1 MGFGIQSGSIKND
14 IVSAIKKFFPADL
27 LNRIDEIVAFQGL
40 HDDQIKAIINKEL
53 ESFKKELSEKNIES
67 EIKEEVCNFIFK
79 KIQFNNF
86 GARQVIKTI
95 QREIQTLVAEKILE
109 NQQLGK
115 IEICVKDNNICVI

>member
-1 MGFGIQSGSIKND
+1 MQ
-14 IVSAIKKFFPADL
+14 
-27 LNRIDEIVAFQGL
+27 
-40 HDDQIKAIINKEL
+40 
-53 ESFKKELSEKNIES
+53 
-67 EIKEEVCNFIFK
+67 EEVCNFIFK
-79 KIQFNNF
+79 KIQFQNF